1 VKPPKI
7 SVVMSVYNG
16 EKHLREA
23 ADSILNQTFTD
34 FEFIIINDGST
45 DKTKKILESFS
56 DPRIRLFH
64 HENIGLTKSL
74 NRGLKNSKGDF
85 IARMDADD
93 ISHPDRFY
101 EQVAYLEQ
109 NPATGLLGTQ
119 YSVID
124 DNGKEFG
131 TVRNPIK
138 NPEIKDS
145 LLINNTFCHGSVM
158 FRKELLHI
166 VGYYREKFSCVQ
178 DYDLWLRFAEH
189 TEVSN
194 LDSVLYKLRRS
205 INSITRKKTSQQLN
219 YHLLTIEL
227 AKERIHNNGSDSLEI
242 INMDQ
247 VEKEL
252 HKQYKVSYS
261 RIKQF
266 KSACYMGYYHE
277 SIKLGYVFNSLTFWL
292 KSFFLN
298 PDISKLKFL
307 KNIILKYYSII

>member
-1 VKPPKI
+1 MTPPKI

-23 ADSILNQTFTD
+23 VDSILNQTFTD

-64 HENIGLTKSL
+64 QENIGLTKSL
-74 NRGLKNSKGDF
+74 NIGLKNSKGDF

-109 NPATGLLGTQ
+109 NHAIGLLGTQ
-119 YSVID
+119 YAVID
-124 DNGKEFG
+124 DNGKDFG

-138 NPEIKDS
+138 NSEIKDI
-145 LLINNTFCHGSVM
+145 LLVINTFCHGAVM

-166 VGYYREKFSCVQ
+166 VGYYREKFLCAQ

-205 INSITRKKTSQQLN
+205 INSITRKKTSQQLAN
-219 YHLLTIEL
+219 HLLTIEL
-227 AKERIHNNGSDSLEI
+227 AKERIKNGSDSLEMI
-242 INMDQ
+242 YMDR
-247 VEKEL
+247 VDKEL
-252 HKQYKVSYS
+252 HNRYKVSYS

-266 KSACYMGYYHE
+266 KSVCYMGYCQE
-277 SIKLGYVFNSLTFWL
+277 SLKLGYLSNSLTFWL
-292 KSFFLN
+292 KSFLLN
-298 PDISKLKFL
+298 PDTSKLKLL
-307 KNIILKYYSII
+307 KNIILKTIT